1 VSGVAAFGST
11 SSTPTGAEREPVERH
26 PLNAQRD
33 PSPDTVVVGRIGRP
47 HGVRGLATVEVRTDD
62 PDLRFAPGEV
72 LITDPPERGPLTVV
86 DKRWHSGTL
95 LLQLAAP
102 SGEVYALR
110 ETVDEL
116 RNTLLLVPI
125 ADLPEIEDPDSYYDH
140 QLVGLTARMPDGT
153 VIGEVVVVRHEA
165 QDLLVVRRT
174 EGGDVLIPFVSAIV
188 PTVDLD
194 GGFIVVD
201 PPEGLLEL

>member
-1 VSGVAAFGST
+1 MTA
-11 SSTPTGAEREPVERH
+11 PR
-26 PLNAQRD
+26 N

-47 HGVRGLATVEVRTDD
+47 HGVRGEVTVEVRTDD
-62 PDLRFAPGEV
+62 PDLRFVPGAV
-72 LITDPPERGPLTVV
+72 LRTDPAERGPITIAGVH
-86 DKRWHSGTL
+86 WHSGTL
-95 LLQLAAP
+95 LLRLEGVDSREAA
-102 SGEVYALR
+102 EAV
-110 ETVDEL
+110 
-116 RNTLLLVPI
+116 RNTELLVDV

-153 VIGEVVVVRHEA
+153 VLGEVTVVRHEA
-165 QDLLVVRRT
+165 QDLLVVRRP

-194 GGFIVVD
+194 GGFVVVD